1 LWLPLQE
8 EFKAVTKNKY
18 LDELTLAFW
27 QYLRKD
33 GVSLQQSQIYQVFKQ
48 SFEKKGIN
56 ALHELKQV
64 IEFAGYYRKIHFPHT
79 EKESRLTRWFSRFK
93 RLEFTTCYPLL
104 LNLYHDYTNQRISL
118 TEFEQALIYIESYFV
133 RRLLCGMPSN
143 VLDKVFNNLYREV
156 KEKWSG
162 DFVMTLRQTLLS
174 LQRNQI
180 WPDNDSLKRSII
192 EERLYTDRR
201 NDRVKL
207 ILESL
212 AENLSKEQ
220 LKTENLTVEHIMP
233 QTLTD
238 EWRAMLGAN
247 ANEQHEKWLHTLG
260 NLTLTA
266 YNPELSNKPF
276 AEKLTYLSEK
286 SSFALNQY
294 FRHISAWNASEIQR
308 RGQYLSE
315 IAVQVW
321 PR

>member
-1 LWLPLQE
+1 MY
-8 EFKAVTKNKY
+8 KN
-18 LDELTLAFW
+18 F
-27 QYLRKD
+27 
-33 GVSLQQSQIYQVFKQ
+33 
-48 SFEKKGIN
+48 
-56 ALHELKQV
+56 
-64 IEFAGYYRKIHFPHT
+64 
-79 EKESRLTRWFSRFK
+79 
-93 RLEFTTCYPLL
+93 
-104 LNLYHDYTNQRISL
+104 NL
-118 TEFEQALIYIESYFV
+118 
-133 RRLLCGMPSN
+133 
-143 VLDKVFNNLYREV
+143 
-156 KEKWSG
+156 
-162 DFVMTLRQTLLS
+162 TLRQTLLR
-174 LQRNQI
+174 LQKTQI
-180 WPDNDSLKRSII
+180 WPDDDLLRRSII

-220 LKTENLTVEHIMP
+220 VKIDNLTVEHIMP

-247 ANEQHEKWLHTLG
+247 ANEQHERWLHTLG

-294 FRHISAWNASEIQR
+294 FRYISAWNASEIQQ
-308 RGQYLSE
+308 RGKHLSE

>member
-1 LWLPLQE
+1 
-8 EFKAVTKNKY
+8 
-18 LDELTLAFW
+18 
-27 QYLRKD
+27 
-33 GVSLQQSQIYQVFKQ
+33 
-48 SFEKKGIN
+48 
-56 ALHELKQV
+56 
-64 IEFAGYYRKIHFPHT
+64 
-79 EKESRLTRWFSRFK
+79 
-93 RLEFTTCYPLL
+93 
-104 LNLYHDYTNQRISL
+104 
-118 TEFEQALIYIESYFV
+118 
-133 RRLLCGMPSN
+133 MPSN
-143 VLDKVFNNLYREV
+143 ALDKVFNTLYREI
-156 KEKWSG
+156 KERWSG
-162 DFVMTLRQTLLS
+162 DLVSTLRQVLLG
-174 LQRNQI
+174 LQLTQV
-180 WPDNDSLKRSII
+180 WPDDDSLRRSIV

-220 LKTENLTVEHIMP
+220 IKTESLSVEHIMP

-247 ANEQHEKWLHTLG
+247 ANEQYEKWLHTLG

-276 AEKLTYLSEK
+276 AEKLEYLSEK

-294 FRHISAWNASEIQR
+294 FRNVNAWNASEIQR
-308 RGQYLSE
+308 RGHKLAE